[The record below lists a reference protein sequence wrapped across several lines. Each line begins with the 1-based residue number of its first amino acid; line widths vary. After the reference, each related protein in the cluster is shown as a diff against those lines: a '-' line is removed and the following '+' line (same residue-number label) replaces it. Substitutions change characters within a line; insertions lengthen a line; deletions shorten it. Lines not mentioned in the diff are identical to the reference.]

1 MHAGGNFKSLFLE
14 HQDAVF
20 RFAWRMT
27 GSVEAA
33 EDVTQDCFVTL
44 MHLPERYDRERGPM
58 RAFLIGVARNLVR
71 KRWRRERAW
80 EDVEEDSLVAAPL
93 DLSRMET
100 SECVARA
107 VAALPPLQCEALV
120 LAEYEEMTI
129 QEIADA
135 VQAETGTVKARL
147 HRARENLRRM
157 LAPAWSES
165 CRK

>member
-27 GSVEAA
+27 GSIEAA

-58 RAFLIGVARNLVR
+58 RAFLIGIARNLIR
-71 KRWRRERAW
+71 RRWRSERSW
-80 EDVEEDSLVAAPL
+80 EEVEDDALVALPA
-93 DLSRMET
+93 DLARTEAA
-100 SECVARA
+100 ECVARA
-107 VAALPPLQCEALV
+107 VSALPPLQREALV
-120 LAEYEEMTI
+120 LAEYEEMTLI
-129 QEIADA
+129 EIAAA
-135 VQAETGTVKARL
+135 VQCEVGTVKARL

-157 LAPAWSES
+157 LAPVRSES